1 MAKLSDPCVKVEHMA
16 AVFDINTGFRSS
28 AVATINAGLETITV
42 AVATLGPTEAVVELE
57 RAQQR
62 LAGLKHQVIADHI
75 HSDGNT
81 RDAEKLLANS
91 KASRNTKRRIV
102 NRAKAVGRNASLG
115 DKLANDELSEEQ
127 LDLIADASAKSNGA
141 GAVDETLIADIA
153 AADPDKGRSIKD
165 DWLAARA
172 SVDGTQ
178 TEHDR
183 QRALRRTQSYNSK
196 KTGLGVTTLEGDSVS
211 QRAVNEAIAARS
223 KQIYKRD
230 GGRDLPTSKHPRT
243 RAQREYDAA
252 YELICGVTI
261 RPDGSPTPEPDSPTP
276 ANKPTNRLARPRVV
290 ITMTLD
296 EFIGNDPAQVARQ
309 IGQIGLGVIPQSV
322 LAEYADIIAALFDA
336 NGEPLWLARMQRHAS
351 SAQYLALVLRDRGC
365 VLCGT
370 PPSQCDAHHR
380 IPWNA
385 PAKGKTNI
393 NELALLC
400 TLCHTKLHA
409 DHHTLYQDPASRH
422 WKTRSALP
430 HEIPPARPQ
439 HPPPQRE

>member
-1 MAKLSDPCVKVEHMA
+1 MA

-42 AVATLGPTEAVVELE
+42 AVATLGLTEAVVELE

-172 SVDGTQ
+172 S
-178 TEHDR
+178 
-183 QRALRRTQSYNSK
+183 RRRNPNRT
-196 KTGLGVTTLEGDSVS
+196 
-211 QRAVNEAIAARS
+211 RP
-223 KQIYKRD
+223 
-230 GGRDLPTSKHPRT
+230 PTS
-243 RAQREYDAA
+243 A
-252 YELICGVTI
+252 
-261 RPDGSPTPEPDSPTP
+261 
-276 ANKPTNRLARPRVV
+276 
-290 ITMTLD
+290 
-296 EFIGNDPAQVARQ
+296 
-309 IGQIGLGVIPQSV
+309 
-322 LAEYADIIAALFDA
+322 
-336 NGEPLWLARMQRHAS
+336 
-351 SAQYLALVLRDRGC
+351 
-365 VLCGT
+365 
-370 PPSQCDAHHR
+370 PPYP
-380 IPWNA
+380 I
-385 PAKGKTNI
+385 
-393 NELALLC
+393 L
-400 TLCHTKLHA
+400 
-409 DHHTLYQDPASRH
+409 
-422 WKTRSALP
+422 
-430 HEIPPARPQ
+430 
-439 HPPPQRE
+439 